1 MLLVRVNA
9 EPLELQQGSPA
20 GPAELLAAYQH
31 HLAGSG
37 RGSASYTYWAKAFLR
52 RWPNPRGFEQ
62 APLRVQLQVSTTSAP
77 FITYLL
83 VTGIIH
89 PGWEYLVHRKFSSI
103 WRDAPGT
110 IIGQDL
116 EAFITA
122 ARGCGYSERVASG
135 MASQVIARVL
145 FATGKRLT
153 DLTHDDFDDLAAAGA
168 ARQAATG
175 RSWRHYRATATGAK
189 TVLFHLGVLP
199 ALPEP
204 FEQRWPFARRLAHV
218 PEPMHAILVRY
229 LQHKSVTCRPS
240 TVSSLATRLAAFG
253 AYLADTD
260 PDTTPATLDRCR
272 HIEPWMASLTTAAN
286 TKSGGILSVPEQA
299 RRILAV
305 ANFLTEITEWG
316 WPEAPTRR
324 LMFPSDNP
332 RLPQPLPRFLPPD
345 ADRRLTDALE
355 ASPHRLAADALLLQR
370 ACGLRIGELLDLEL
384 DAVIDLPG
392 SGSWLKVPLGKLD
405 TERMV
410 PIDPQV
416 LTLIDRITAHRSP
429 GRPIPHPRT
438 RRPADF
444 LFTAHGHRISQSRLR
459 KELDRAAK
467 TAGLGHVTPHQLR
480 HTYATALVNAGVSLQ
495 ALMAIL
501 GHVSAE
507 MSLRYGHLFD
517 TTVRAEYERALD
529 LATTHRGPPQPEQ
542 EDHPRR
548 ARPLAHH
555 RDRQD
560 GPGRRL
566 LPSCPGPGPMQLREH
581 LRALPQ
587 LPHHDELP
595 AGAERTTRRRGRP
608 RPGRHRPRLGRRNRT
623 TPAPDQPAHR
633 PHRRSRDTPDR
644 YARQTT
650 KEPEPERYPRRLAG

>member
-1 MLLVRVNA
+1 MPRAAVNA
-9 EPLELQQGSPA
+9 KTVEPQHEP
-20 GPAELLAAYQH
+20 PAEVLAAYHAHQ
-31 HLAGSG
+31 ARTG
-37 RGSASYTYWAKAFLR
+37 RGNTAFTYWAKTFLR
-52 RWPNPRGFEQ
+52 RWPVVRAWEHE
-62 APLRVQLQVSTTSAP
+62 PLAVQLTANSGTRP
-77 FITYLL
+77 FITFLL
-83 VTGIIH
+83 VTGRLH
-89 PGWEYLVHRKFSSI
+89 PSWEYLVHRKFSSI
-103 WRDAPGT
+103 WRDVPGT
-110 IIGQDL
+110 VIGEDL
-116 EAFITA
+116 AAFITA
-122 ARGCGYSERVASG
+122 ARGCGYSQRVASA

-153 DLTHDDFDDLAAAGA
+153 DLVHDDFDALAVAGL

-175 RSWRHYRATATGAK
+175 RTWKHYRATATGAK
-189 TVLFHLGVLP
+189 TVLYHHGVLP

-229 LQHKSVTCRPS
+229 LQHKSVTCRPA

-253 AYLADTD
+253 AYLAGTD
-260 PDTTPATLDRCR
+260 PDATPATLDRCQ
-272 HIEPWMASLTTAAN
+272 HIEPWLASLTTAAN
-286 TKSGGILSVPEQA
+286 TKSGGTLSVPEQA

-345 ADRRLTDALE
+345 ADRRLTEALE

-410 PIDPQV
+410 PIDAQI
-416 LTLIDRITAHRSP
+416 LALIDRITAARSP

-438 RRPADF
+438 GRPADF
-444 LFTAHGHRISQSRLR
+444 LFTAHGHRIGANRLR

-467 TAGLGHVTPHQLR
+467 SAGIGHVTPHQLR

-517 TTVRAEYERALD
+517 TTVRAEYERALALAKQTIGALPNPSEPTSSAGD
-529 LATTHRGPPQPEQ
+529 DWRTTATVKTALAGGYCLRAPAQGPCGYANICEHCPTFHTTTSYLPVLTAQRDDAAALAADATTRGWDAET
-542 EDHPRR
+542 ER
-548 ARPLAHH
+548 
-555 RDRQD
+555 
-560 GPGRRL
+560 
-566 LPSCPGPGPMQLREH
+566 H
-581 LRALPQ
+581 LRLINR
-587 LPHHDELP
+587 LTTLIDE
-595 AGAERTTRRRGRP
+595 AATRP
-608 RPGRHRPRLGRRNRT
+608 T
-623 TPAPDQPAHR
+623 AM
-633 PHRRSRDTPDR
+633 
-644 YARQTT
+644 
-650 KEPEPERYPRRLAG
+650 

>member
-1 MLLVRVNA
+1 MPRAAVNA
-9 EPLELQQGSPA
+9 KTVEPQPESPA
-20 GPAELLAAYQH
+20 EVLAAYHAHQ
-31 HLAGSG
+31 ARTG
-37 RGSASYTYWAKAFLR
+37 RGNTAFTYWAKAFLR
-52 RWPNPRGFEQ
+52 AWPHLRDWEDE
-62 APLRVQLQVSTTSAP
+62 PLAVQLSANSSTRP
-77 FITYLL
+77 FITFLL
-83 VTGIIH
+83 VTGRLH

-103 WRDAPGT
+103 WRDVPGT
-110 IIGQDL
+110 VIGQDL
-116 EAFITA
+116 AAFITA
-122 ARGCGYSERVASG
+122 ARGCGYSQRVASA

-153 DLTHDDFDDLAAAGA
+153 DLVHDDFNDLAVAGL

-175 RSWRHYRATATGAK
+175 RTWKHYRATATGAK
-189 TVLFHLGVLP
+189 TVLYHHGVLP

-229 LQHKSVTCRPS
+229 LQHKSVTCRPA

-253 AYLADTD
+253 AYLAGTD
-260 PDTTPATLDRCR
+260 PDATPATLDRCQ
-272 HIEPWMASLTTAAN
+272 HIEPWLASLTTAAN
-286 TKSGGILSVPEQA
+286 TKSGGTLSVPEQA

-345 ADRRLTDALE
+345 ADRRLTEALE

-410 PIDPQV
+410 PIDAQI
-416 LTLIDRITAHRSP
+416 LALIDRITAARSP

-438 RRPADF
+438 GRPADF
-444 LFTAHGHRISQSRLR
+444 LFTAHGHRIGANRLR

-467 TAGLGHVTPHQLR
+467 SAGIGHVTPHQLR

-517 TTVRAEYERALD
+517 TTVRAEYERALE
-529 LATTHRGPPQPEQ
+529 LAKQTIGALPTPSEPTSSAGDDWRTT
-542 EDHPRR
+542 
-548 ARPLAHH
+548 ATVKTPLAGGYCLRAPAQGPCSYANICEHCPSFH
-555 RDRQD
+555 TTTSYLPVLTAQRDDAAALAADASTRGWD
-560 GPGRRL
+560 AETER
-566 LPSCPGPGPMQLREH
+566 H
-581 LRALPQ
+581 LRLIHRLTALIDDAAT
-587 LPHHDELP
+587 HP
-595 AGAERTTRRRGRP
+595 AAM
-608 RPGRHRPRLGRRNRT
+608 
-623 TPAPDQPAHR
+623 
-633 PHRRSRDTPDR
+633 
-644 YARQTT
+644 
-650 KEPEPERYPRRLAG
+650 

>member
-1 MLLVRVNA
+1 MPRAAVNA
-9 EPLELQQGSPA
+9 KTVEPQHEP
-20 GPAELLAAYQH
+20 PAEVLAAYHAHQ
-31 HLAGSG
+31 ARTG
-37 RGSASYTYWAKAFLR
+37 RGNTAFTYWAKTFLR
-52 RWPNPRGFEQ
+52 RWPVVRAWEHE
-62 APLRVQLQVSTTSAP
+62 PLAVQLTANSGTRP
-77 FITYLL
+77 FITFLL
-83 VTGIIH
+83 VTGRLH
-89 PGWEYLVHRKFSSI
+89 PSWEYLVHRKFSSI
-103 WRDAPGT
+103 WRDVPGT
-110 IIGQDL
+110 VIGQDL
-116 EAFITA
+116 AAFITA
-122 ARGCGYSERVASG
+122 ARGCGYSQRVASA

-153 DLTHDDFDDLAAAGA
+153 DLVHDDFDALAVAGL

-175 RSWRHYRATATGAK
+175 RTWKHYRATATGAK
-189 TVLFHLGVLP
+189 TVLYHHGVLP

-229 LQHKSVTCRPS
+229 LQHKSVTCRPA

-253 AYLADTD
+253 AYLAGTD
-260 PDTTPATLDRCR
+260 PDATPATLDRCQ
-272 HIEPWMASLTTAAN
+272 HIEPWLASLTTAAN
-286 TKSGGILSVPEQA
+286 TKAGGTLSVPEQA

-345 ADRRLTDALE
+345 ADRRLTEALE

-410 PIDPQV
+410 PIDAQI
-416 LTLIDRITAHRSP
+416 LALIDRITAARSP

-438 RRPADF
+438 GRPADF
-444 LFTAHGHRISQSRLR
+444 LFTAHGHRIGQNRLR

-467 TAGLGHVTPHQLR
+467 SAGIGHVTPHQLR

-517 TTVRAEYERALD
+517 TTVRAEYERALELAKQTIGALPTPSEPTSSAGD
-529 LATTHRGPPQPEQ
+529 DWRTTATVKTALAGGYCLRAPAQGPCSYANICEHCPSFHTTTSYLPVLTAQRDDAAALAADATTRGWDAET
-542 EDHPRR
+542 ER
-548 ARPLAHH
+548 
-555 RDRQD
+555 
-560 GPGRRL
+560 
-566 LPSCPGPGPMQLREH
+566 H
-581 LRALPQ
+581 LRLIHRLTALIDDTAT
-587 LPHHDELP
+587 HP
-595 AGAERTTRRRGRP
+595 AAM
-608 RPGRHRPRLGRRNRT
+608 
-623 TPAPDQPAHR
+623 
-633 PHRRSRDTPDR
+633 
-644 YARQTT
+644 
-650 KEPEPERYPRRLAG
+650 

>member
-1 MLLVRVNA
+1 MPRAAVNA
-9 EPLELQQGSPA
+9 KTVEPRHEP
-20 GPAELLAAYQH
+20 PAEVLAAYHAHQ
-31 HLAGSG
+31 ARTG
-37 RGSASYTYWAKAFLR
+37 RGNTAFTYWAKTFLR
-52 RWPNPRGFEQ
+52 RWPVVRAWEHE
-62 APLRVQLQVSTTSAP
+62 PLAVQLTANSGTRP
-77 FITYLL
+77 FITFLL
-83 VTGIIH
+83 VTGRLH
-89 PGWEYLVHRKFSSI
+89 PSWEYLVHRKFSSI
-103 WRDAPGT
+103 WRDVPGT
-110 IIGQDL
+110 VIGQDL
-116 EAFITA
+116 AAFITA
-122 ARGCGYSERVASG
+122 ARGCGYSQRVASA

-153 DLTHDDFDDLAAAGA
+153 DLVHDDFDALAVAGL

-175 RSWRHYRATATGAK
+175 RTWKHYRATATGAK
-189 TVLFHLGVLP
+189 TVLYHHGVLP

-229 LQHKSVTCRPS
+229 LQHKSVTCRPA

-253 AYLADTD
+253 AYLAGTD
-260 PDTTPATLDRCR
+260 PDATPATLDRCQ
-272 HIEPWMASLTTAAN
+272 HIEPWLASLTTAAN
-286 TKSGGILSVPEQA
+286 TKAGGTLSVPEQA

-345 ADRRLTDALE
+345 ADRRLTEALE

-410 PIDPQV
+410 PIDAQI
-416 LTLIDRITAHRSP
+416 LALIDRITAARSP

-438 RRPADF
+438 GRPADF
-444 LFTAHGHRISQSRLR
+444 LFTAHGHRIGQNRLR

-467 TAGLGHVTPHQLR
+467 SAGIGHVTPHQLR

-517 TTVRAEYERALD
+517 TTVRAEYERALELAKQTIGALPTPSEPTSSAGD
-529 LATTHRGPPQPEQ
+529 DWRTTATVKTALAGGYCLRAPAQGPCSYANICEHCPSFHTTTTYLPVLTAQRDDAAALAADATTRGWDAET
-542 EDHPRR
+542 ER
-548 ARPLAHH
+548 
-555 RDRQD
+555 
-560 GPGRRL
+560 
-566 LPSCPGPGPMQLREH
+566 H
-581 LRALPQ
+581 LRLIHRLTALI
-587 LPHHDELP
+587 D
-595 AGAERTTRRRGRP
+595 
-608 RPGRHRPRLGRRNRT
+608 
-623 TPAPDQPAHR
+623 
-633 PHRRSRDTPDR
+633 DTATHPT
-644 YARQTT
+644 AM
-650 KEPEPERYPRRLAG
+650 

>member
-1 MLLVRVNA
+1 MPRAAVNA
-9 EPLELQQGSPA
+9 KTVEPQPESPA
-20 GPAELLAAYQH
+20 EVLAAYHAHQ
-31 HLAGSG
+31 ARTG
-37 RGSASYTYWAKAFLR
+37 RGNTAFTYWAKAFLR
-52 RWPNPRGFEQ
+52 AWPHLRDWEDE
-62 APLRVQLQVSTTSAP
+62 PLAVQLSANSSTRP
-77 FITYLL
+77 FITFLL
-83 VTGIIH
+83 VTGRLH

-103 WRDAPGT
+103 WRDVPGT
-110 IIGQDL
+110 VIGEDL
-116 EAFITA
+116 AAFITA
-122 ARGCGYSERVASG
+122 ARGCGYSQRVASA

-153 DLTHDDFDDLAAAGA
+153 EVVHDDFNDLAVAGL

-175 RSWRHYRATATGAK
+175 RTWKHYRATATGAK
-189 TVLFHLGVLP
+189 TVLYHHGVLP

-229 LQHKSVTCRPS
+229 LQHKSVTCRPA

-253 AYLADTD
+253 AYLAGTD
-260 PDTTPATLDRCR
+260 PDATPATLDRCQ
-272 HIEPWMASLTTAAN
+272 HIEPWLASLTTAAN
-286 TKSGGILSVPEQA
+286 TKSGGTLSVPEQA

-345 ADRRLTDALE
+345 ADRRLTEALE

-410 PIDPQV
+410 PIDAQI
-416 LTLIDRITAHRSP
+416 LALIDRITAARSP

-438 RRPADF
+438 GRPADF
-444 LFTAHGHRISQSRLR
+444 LFTAHGHRIGANRLR

-467 TAGLGHVTPHQLR
+467 SAGIGHVTPHQLR

-517 TTVRAEYERALD
+517 TTVRAEYERALELAKQTIGALPTPSEPTSSAGD
-529 LATTHRGPPQPEQ
+529 DWRTTATVKTPLAGGYCLRAPAQGPCSYANICEHCPSFHTTTSYLPVLTAQRDDAAALAADATTRGWDAET
-542 EDHPRR
+542 ER
-548 ARPLAHH
+548 
-555 RDRQD
+555 
-560 GPGRRL
+560 
-566 LPSCPGPGPMQLREH
+566 H
-581 LRALPQ
+581 LRLINR
-587 LPHHDELP
+587 LTILIDEAATRP
-595 AGAERTTRRRGRP
+595 TTM
-608 RPGRHRPRLGRRNRT
+608 
-623 TPAPDQPAHR
+623 
-633 PHRRSRDTPDR
+633 
-644 YARQTT
+644 
-650 KEPEPERYPRRLAG
+650 

>member
-1 MLLVRVNA
+1 M
-9 EPLELQQGSPA
+9 
-20 GPAELLAAYQH
+20 LAAYHAHQ
-31 HLAGSG
+31 ARTG
-37 RGSASYTYWAKAFLR
+37 RGNTAFTYWAKTFLR
-52 RWPNPRGFEQ
+52 RWPVVRAWEHE
-62 APLRVQLQVSTTSAP
+62 PLAVQLTANSGTRP
-77 FITYLL
+77 FITFLL
-83 VTGIIH
+83 VTGRLH

-103 WRDAPGT
+103 WRDVPGT
-110 IIGQDL
+110 LIGEDL
-116 EAFITA
+116 AAFITA
-122 ARGCGYSERVASG
+122 ARGCGYSQRVASA

-153 DLTHDDFDDLAAAGA
+153 DLVHDDFDALAVAGL

-175 RSWRHYRATATGAK
+175 RTWKHYRATATGAK
-189 TVLFHLGVLP
+189 TVLYHHGVLP

-229 LQHKSVTCRPS
+229 LQHKSVTCRPA

-253 AYLADTD
+253 AYLAGTD
-260 PDTTPATLDRCR
+260 PDAIPATVDRCA
-272 HIEPWMASLTTAAN
+272 HIEPWLASLTTAAN

-345 ADRRLTDALE
+345 ADRRLTEALE

-410 PIDPQV
+410 PIDAQI
-416 LTLIDRITAHRSP
+416 LALIDRITAARSP

-438 RRPADF
+438 GRPADF
-444 LFTAHGHRISQSRLR
+444 LFTAHGHRIGANRLR

-467 TAGLGHVTPHQLR
+467 SAGIGHVTPHQLR

-517 TTVRAEYERALD
+517 TTVRAEYERALELAKQTIGALPTPSEPTSSAGD
-529 LATTHRGPPQPEQ
+529 DWRTTATIKTALAGGYCLRAPAQGPCSYANICEHCPSFHTTTTSYLPVLTAQRDDAAALAADATTRGWDAET
-542 EDHPRR
+542 ER
-548 ARPLAHH
+548 
-555 RDRQD
+555 
-560 GPGRRL
+560 
-566 LPSCPGPGPMQLREH
+566 H
-581 LRALPQ
+581 LRLINR
-587 LPHHDELP
+587 LTILIDE
-595 AGAERTTRRRGRP
+595 AATRP
-608 RPGRHRPRLGRRNRT
+608 T
-623 TPAPDQPAHR
+623 AM
-633 PHRRSRDTPDR
+633 
-644 YARQTT
+644 
-650 KEPEPERYPRRLAG
+650 

>member
-1 MLLVRVNA
+1 MPRAAVNA
-9 EPLELQQGSPA
+9 KPPEPQDGSPA
-20 GPAELLAAYQH
+20 GPAELIAAYH
-31 HLAGSG
+31 AHLASSG
-37 RGSASYTYWAKAFLR
+37 RGSPAYTYWARTFLR
-52 RWPNPRGFEQ
+52 RWPDPRDFERE
-62 APLRVQLQVSTTSAP
+62 PLAVQLDVSRTSAP
-77 FITYLL
+77 FITFLL
-83 VTGIIH
+83 VTGILH

-103 WRDAPGT
+103 WRDVPGT
-110 IIGQDL
+110 VIGEDL
-116 EAFITA
+116 DAFITA
-122 ARGCGYSERVASG
+122 ARGCGYSQRVASA

-153 DLTHDDFDDLAAAGA
+153 DLGHDDFDALAVAGL

-175 RSWRHYRATATGAK
+175 RTWKHYRATATGAK
-189 TVLFHLGVLP
+189 TVLYHLGVLP

-218 PEPMHAILVRY
+218 PEPMHTILVRY
-229 LQHKSVTCRPS
+229 LQHKTVTCRPA
-240 TVSSLATRLAAFG
+240 TVSSLATRLASFG
-253 AYLADTD
+253 AYLAGTD
-260 PDTTPATLDRCR
+260 PDATPATLDRCA

-286 TKSGGILSVPEQA
+286 TKSGGVLSVPEQA

-305 ANFLTEITEWG
+305 ANFLTEITEWD

-345 ADRRLTDALE
+345 ADRHLTEALE

-410 PIDPQV
+410 PIDAQI
-416 LTLIDRITAHRSP
+416 LALIDRITTHRSP
-429 GRPIPHPRT
+429 GRTIPHPRT
-438 RRPADF
+438 GRPADF
-444 LFTAHGHRISQSRLR
+444 LFTAHGHRIGQNRLR

-467 TAGLGHVTPHQLR
+467 SAGIGHVTPHQLR

-517 TTVRAEYERALD
+517 TTVRAEYERALELAKQTIGALPNPSEATSSAGD
-529 LATTHRGPPQPEQ
+529 DWRTTATVKTALAGGYCLRAPAQGPCSYANICEHCPSFHTTAAYIPVLTAQRDDAAALVQDATTRGWDAET
-542 EDHPRR
+542 ER
-548 ARPLAHH
+548 
-555 RDRQD
+555 
-560 GPGRRL
+560 
-566 LPSCPGPGPMQLREH
+566 H
-581 LRALPQ
+581 LRLINR
-587 LPHHDELP
+587 LTTLIDE
-595 AGAERTTRRRGRP
+595 AATRP
-608 RPGRHRPRLGRRNRT
+608 T
-623 TPAPDQPAHR
+623 AM
-633 PHRRSRDTPDR
+633 
-644 YARQTT
+644 
-650 KEPEPERYPRRLAG
+650 

>member
-1 MLLVRVNA
+1 MPRAAVNA
-9 EPLELQQGSPA
+9 KTVEPQHEP
-20 GPAELLAAYQH
+20 PAEVLAAYHAHQ
-31 HLAGSG
+31 ARTG
-37 RGSASYTYWAKAFLR
+37 RGNTAFTYWAKTFLR
-52 RWPNPRGFEQ
+52 RWPVVRAWEHE
-62 APLRVQLQVSTTSAP
+62 PLAVQLTANSGTRP
-77 FITYLL
+77 FITFLL
-83 VTGIIH
+83 VTGRLH
-89 PGWEYLVHRKFSSI
+89 PSWEYLVHRKFSSI
-103 WRDAPGT
+103 WRDVPGT
-110 IIGQDL
+110 VIGQDL
-116 EAFITA
+116 AAFITA
-122 ARGCGYSERVASG
+122 ARGCGYSQRVASA

-153 DLTHDDFDDLAAAGA
+153 DLVHDHFDALAVAGL

-175 RSWRHYRATATGAK
+175 RTWKHYRATATGAK
-189 TVLFHLGVLP
+189 TVLYHHGVLP

-229 LQHKSVTCRPS
+229 LQHKSVTCRPA

-253 AYLADTD
+253 AYLAGTD
-260 PDTTPATLDRCR
+260 PDATPATLDRCQ
-272 HIEPWMASLTTAAN
+272 HIEPWLASLTTAAN
-286 TKSGGILSVPEQA
+286 TKAGGTLSVPEQA

-345 ADRRLTDALE
+345 ADRRLTEALE

-410 PIDPQV
+410 PIDAQI
-416 LTLIDRITAHRSP
+416 LALIDRITAARSP

-438 RRPADF
+438 GRPADF
-444 LFTAHGHRISQSRLR
+444 LFTAHGHRIGQNRLR

-467 TAGLGHVTPHQLR
+467 SAGIGHVTPHQLR

-517 TTVRAEYERALD
+517 TTVRAEYERALELAKQTIGALPTPSEPTSSAGD
-529 LATTHRGPPQPEQ
+529 DWRTTATVKTALAGGYCLRAPAQGPCSYANICEHCPSFHTTTTYLPVLTAQRDDAAALAADATTRGWDAET
-542 EDHPRR
+542 ER
-548 ARPLAHH
+548 
-555 RDRQD
+555 
-560 GPGRRL
+560 
-566 LPSCPGPGPMQLREH
+566 H
-581 LRALPQ
+581 LRLIHRLTALI
-587 LPHHDELP
+587 D
-595 AGAERTTRRRGRP
+595 
-608 RPGRHRPRLGRRNRT
+608 
-623 TPAPDQPAHR
+623 
-633 PHRRSRDTPDR
+633 DTATHPT
-644 YARQTT
+644 AM
-650 KEPEPERYPRRLAG
+650 

>member
-1 MLLVRVNA
+1 M
-9 EPLELQQGSPA
+9 
-20 GPAELLAAYQH
+20 LAAYHAHQ
-31 HLAGSG
+31 ARTG
-37 RGSASYTYWAKAFLR
+37 RGNTAFTYWATTFLR
-52 RWPNPRGFEQ
+52 RWPVVRAWEHE
-62 APLRVQLQVSTTSAP
+62 PLAVQLTANSGTRP
-77 FITYLL
+77 FITFLL
-83 VTGIIH
+83 VTGRLH
-89 PGWEYLVHRKFSSI
+89 PSWEYLVHRKFSSI
-103 WRDAPGT
+103 WRDVPGT
-110 IIGQDL
+110 VIGEDL
-116 EAFITA
+116 AAFITA
-122 ARGCGYSERVASG
+122 ARGCGYSQRVASA

-153 DLTHDDFDDLAAAGA
+153 DLVHDDFAALAVAGL

-175 RSWRHYRATATGAK
+175 RTWKHYRATATGAK
-189 TVLFHLGVLP
+189 TVLYHHGVLP

-218 PEPMHAILVRY
+218 PEPMHTILVRY
-229 LQHKSVTCRPS
+229 LQHKSVTCRPA

-253 AYLADTD
+253 TYLAGTD
-260 PDTTPATLDRCR
+260 PDATPATLDRCQ
-272 HIEPWMASLTTAAN
+272 HIEPWLASLTAAVN
-286 TKSGGILSVPEQA
+286 TKSGGTLSVPEQA

-410 PIDPQV
+410 PIDAQI
-416 LTLIDRITAHRSP
+416 LALIDRITAARSP

-438 RRPADF
+438 GRPADF
-444 LFTAHGHRISQSRLR
+444 LFTAHGHRIGANRLR

-467 TAGLGHVTPHQLR
+467 SAGIGHVTPHQLR

-517 TTVRAEYERALD
+517 TTVRAEYERALELAKQTIGALPTPSEPTSSAGD
-529 LATTHRGPPQPEQ
+529 DWRTTATVKTALAGGYCLRAPAQGPCSYANICEHCPSFHTTTSYLPVLTAQRDDAAALAADATTRGWDAET
-542 EDHPRR
+542 ER
-548 ARPLAHH
+548 
-555 RDRQD
+555 
-560 GPGRRL
+560 
-566 LPSCPGPGPMQLREH
+566 H
-581 LRALPQ
+581 LRLINRLTILIDQA
-587 LPHHDELP
+587 
-595 AGAERTTRRRGRP
+595 ATRP
-608 RPGRHRPRLGRRNRT
+608 T
-623 TPAPDQPAHR
+623 AM
-633 PHRRSRDTPDR
+633 
-644 YARQTT
+644 
-650 KEPEPERYPRRLAG
+650 

>member
-1 MLLVRVNA
+1 MPRAAVNA
-9 EPLELQQGSPA
+9 KTAEPQPESPA
-20 GPAELLAAYQH
+20 EVLAAYHAHQ
-31 HLAGSG
+31 ARTG
-37 RGSASYTYWAKAFLR
+37 RGNTAFTYWAKAFLR
-52 RWPNPRGFEQ
+52 SWPHLRDWEHE
-62 APLRVQLQVSTTSAP
+62 PLAVQLSANSSTRP
-77 FITYLL
+77 FITFLL
-83 VTGIIH
+83 VTGRLH

-103 WRDAPGT
+103 WRDVPGT
-110 IIGQDL
+110 VIGEDL
-116 EAFITA
+116 AAFITA
-122 ARGCGYSERVASG
+122 ARGCGYSQRVASA

-153 DLTHDDFDDLAAAGA
+153 DLTHDDFNDLAVAGL

-175 RSWRHYRATATGAK
+175 RTWKHYRATATGAK
-189 TVLFHLGVLP
+189 TVLYHHGVLP

-218 PEPMHAILVRY
+218 PEPMHTILVRY
-229 LQHKSVTCRPS
+229 LQHKTVTCRPA

-253 AYLADTD
+253 AYLAGTD
-260 PDTTPATLDRCR
+260 PDATPATLDRCQ
-272 HIEPWMASLTTAAN
+272 HIEPWLASLTTAAN
-286 TKSGGILSVPEQA
+286 TKSGGTLSVPEQA

-345 ADRRLTDALE
+345 ADRRLTEALE

-410 PIDPQV
+410 PIDAQT
-416 LTLIDRITAHRSP
+416 LALIDRITAARSP

-438 RRPADF
+438 GRPADF
-444 LFTAHGHRISQSRLR
+444 LFTAHGHRIGANRLR

-467 TAGLGHVTPHQLR
+467 SAGIGHVTPHQLR

-517 TTVRAEYERALD
+517 TTVRAEYERALELAKQTIGALPTPSEPTSSAGD
-529 LATTHRGPPQPEQ
+529 DWRTTATVKTALAGGYCLRAPAQGPCSYANICEHCPSFHTTTSYLPVLTAQRDDAAALAADATTRGWDAET
-542 EDHPRR
+542 ER
-548 ARPLAHH
+548 
-555 RDRQD
+555 
-560 GPGRRL
+560 
-566 LPSCPGPGPMQLREH
+566 H
-581 LRALPQ
+581 LRLIHRLTALIDDAAT
-587 LPHHDELP
+587 HP
-595 AGAERTTRRRGRP
+595 AAM
-608 RPGRHRPRLGRRNRT
+608 
-623 TPAPDQPAHR
+623 
-633 PHRRSRDTPDR
+633 
-644 YARQTT
+644 
-650 KEPEPERYPRRLAG
+650 

>member
-1 MLLVRVNA
+1 MPRAAVNTKLVDPRD
-9 EPLELQQGSPA
+9 ESPA
-20 GPAELLAAYQH
+20 EVLAAYHDHQ
-31 HLAGSG
+31 ARTG
-37 RGSASYTYWAKAFLR
+37 RGNTAFTYWAKTFLR
-52 RWPNPRGFEQ
+52 CWPAVRGWEQ
-62 APLRVQLQVSTTSAP
+62 EPLTVQLSANSGTRP
-77 FITYLL
+77 FITFLL
-83 VTGIIH
+83 VTGRLH
-89 PGWEYLVHRKFSSI
+89 PSWDYLVHRKFSSL
-103 WRDAPGT
+103 WRDVPGT
-110 IIGQDL
+110 VIGQDL
-116 EAFITA
+116 DNFITA
-122 ARGCGYSERVASG
+122 ARGCGYSQRVASA

-153 DLTHDDFDDLAAAGA
+153 DLTHDDFEALAAAGT

-175 RSWRHYRATATGAK
+175 RTWKHYRATATGAK
-189 TVLFHLGVLP
+189 TVLYHLAVLP

-229 LQHKSVTCRPS
+229 LQHKSVTCRPA

-260 PDTTPATLDRCR
+260 PDAIPATLDRCR
-272 HIEPWMASLTTAAN
+272 HIEPWMASLSTTAN

-345 ADRRLTDALE
+345 ADRRLTEALE

-410 PIDPQV
+410 PIDAQI

-444 LFTAHGHRISQSRLR
+444 LFTAHGHRIGQARLR

-467 TAGLGHVTPHQLR
+467 SAGIGHVTPHQLR

-529 LATTHRGPPQPEQ
+529 LAKQSIGALPNPDQ
-542 EDHPRR
+542 ETSSLSEDWR
-548 ARPLAHH
+548 ATPTVKTALA
-555 RDRQD
+555 
-560 GPGRRL
+560 GGY
-566 LPSCPGPGPMQLREH
+566 C
-581 LRALPQ
+581 LRA
-587 LPHHDELP
+587 P
-595 AGAERTTRRRGRP
+595 AQGP
-608 RPGRHRPRLGRRNRT
+608 C
-623 TPAPDQPAHR
+623 
-633 PHRRSRDTPDR
+633 S
-644 YARQTT
+644 YANICEHCPSFHT
-650 KEPEPERYPRRLAG
+650 

>member
-1 MLLVRVNA
+1 MPRAAANA
-9 EPLELQQGSPA
+9 KPVEPQHEP
-20 GPAELLAAYQH
+20 PAEVLAAYHAHQ
-31 HLAGSG
+31 ARTG
-37 RGSASYTYWAKAFLR
+37 RGNTAFTYWAKTFLR
-52 RWPNPRGFEQ
+52 RWPVVRAWEHE
-62 APLRVQLQVSTTSAP
+62 PLAVQLTANSGTRP
-77 FITYLL
+77 FITFLL
-83 VTGIIH
+83 VTGRLH
-89 PGWEYLVHRKFSSI
+89 PSWEYLVHRKFSSI
-103 WRDAPGT
+103 WRDVPGT
-110 IIGQDL
+110 VIGEDL
-116 EAFITA
+116 AAFITA
-122 ARGCGYSERVASG
+122 ARGCGYSQRVASA

-153 DLTHDDFDDLAAAGA
+153 DLVHDDFDALAVAGL

-175 RSWRHYRATATGAK
+175 RTWKHYRATATGAK
-189 TVLFHLGVLP
+189 TVLYHHGVLP

-229 LQHKSVTCRPS
+229 LQHKSVTCRPA

-253 AYLADTD
+253 AYLAGTD
-260 PDTTPATLDRCR
+260 PDATPATLDRCA
-272 HIEPWMASLTTAAN
+272 HIEPWLASLTTAAN
-286 TKSGGILSVPEQA
+286 TKSGGTLSVPEQA

-345 ADRRLTDALE
+345 ADRRLTEALE

-410 PIDPQV
+410 PIDAQI
-416 LTLIDRITAHRSP
+416 LALIDRITAARSP

-438 RRPADF
+438 GRPADF
-444 LFTAHGHRISQSRLR
+444 LFTAHGHRIGANRLR

-467 TAGLGHVTPHQLR
+467 SAGIGHVTPHQLR

-529 LATTHRGPPQPEQ
+529 LAKQTIGALPTPSEPTSSAGDDWRTTATVKTALAGGYCLRAPAQGPCSYANICEHCPSFHTTTSYLPVLTAQRDDAAALAADATTRGWDAET
-542 EDHPRR
+542 ER
-548 ARPLAHH
+548 
-555 RDRQD
+555 
-560 GPGRRL
+560 
-566 LPSCPGPGPMQLREH
+566 H
-581 LRALPQ
+581 LRLINR
-587 LPHHDELP
+587 LTILIDEAATRP
-595 AGAERTTRRRGRP
+595 TTM
-608 RPGRHRPRLGRRNRT
+608 
-623 TPAPDQPAHR
+623 
-633 PHRRSRDTPDR
+633 
-644 YARQTT
+644 
-650 KEPEPERYPRRLAG
+650 

>member
-1 MLLVRVNA
+1 MPRAAVNA
-9 EPLELQQGSPA
+9 KTAEPQPESPA
-20 GPAELLAAYQH
+20 EVLAAYHAHQ
-31 HLAGSG
+31 ARTG
-37 RGSASYTYWAKAFLR
+37 RGNTAFTYWAKTFLR
-52 RWPNPRGFEQ
+52 RWPVVRAWEHE
-62 APLRVQLQVSTTSAP
+62 PLAVQLTANSGTRP
-77 FITYLL
+77 FITFLL
-83 VTGIIH
+83 VTGRLH
-89 PGWEYLVHRKFSSI
+89 PSWEYLVHRKFSSI
-103 WRDAPGT
+103 WRDVPGT
-110 IIGQDL
+110 VIGQDL
-116 EAFITA
+116 AAFITA
-122 ARGCGYSERVASG
+122 ARGCGYSQRVASA

-153 DLTHDDFDDLAAAGA
+153 DLVHDDFDALAVAGL

-175 RSWRHYRATATGAK
+175 RTWKHYRATATGAK
-189 TVLFHLGVLP
+189 TVLYHHGVLP

-218 PEPMHAILVRY
+218 PEPMHTILVRHR
-229 LQHKSVTCRPS
+229 QRKTVTCRPA

-253 AYLADTD
+253 AYLAGTD
-260 PDTTPATLDRCR
+260 PDATPATLDRCQ
-272 HIEPWMASLTTAAN
+272 HIEPWLASLTTAAN
-286 TKSGGILSVPEQA
+286 TKAGGTLSVPEQA

-345 ADRRLTDALE
+345 ADRRLTEALE

-410 PIDPQV
+410 PIDAQI
-416 LTLIDRITAHRSP
+416 LALIDRITAARSP

-438 RRPADF
+438 GRPADF
-444 LFTAHGHRISQSRLR
+444 LFTAHGHRIGANRLR

-467 TAGLGHVTPHQLR
+467 SAGIGHVTPHQLR

-517 TTVRAEYERALD
+517 TTVRAEYERALELAKQTIGALPTPSEPTSSAGD
-529 LATTHRGPPQPEQ
+529 DWRTTAPVKTALAGGYCLRAPAQGPCGYANICEHCPSFHTTTSYLPVLTAQRDDAAALAADATTRGWDAET
-542 EDHPRR
+542 ER
-548 ARPLAHH
+548 
-555 RDRQD
+555 
-560 GPGRRL
+560 
-566 LPSCPGPGPMQLREH
+566 H
-581 LRALPQ
+581 LRLIHRLTALI
-587 LPHHDELP
+587 D
-595 AGAERTTRRRGRP
+595 
-608 RPGRHRPRLGRRNRT
+608 
-623 TPAPDQPAHR
+623 
-633 PHRRSRDTPDR
+633 DTATHPT
-644 YARQTT
+644 AM
-650 KEPEPERYPRRLAG
+650 

>member
-1 MLLVRVNA
+1 MPRAAVNA
-9 EPLELQQGSPA
+9 KTVEPQPESPA
-20 GPAELLAAYQH
+20 EVLAAYHAHQ
-31 HLAGSG
+31 ARTG
-37 RGSASYTYWAKAFLR
+37 RGNTAFTYWAKAFLR
-52 RWPNPRGFEQ
+52 AWPHLRDWEDE
-62 APLRVQLQVSTTSAP
+62 PLAVQLSANSSTRP
-77 FITYLL
+77 FITFLL
-83 VTGIIH
+83 VTGRLH

-103 WRDAPGT
+103 WRDVPGT
-110 IIGQDL
+110 VIGEDL
-116 EAFITA
+116 AAFITA
-122 ARGCGYSERVASG
+122 ARGCGYSQRVASA

-153 DLTHDDFDDLAAAGA
+153 DLVHDDFNDLAVAGL

-175 RSWRHYRATATGAK
+175 RTWKHYRATATGAK
-189 TVLFHLGVLP
+189 TVLYHHGVLP

-218 PEPMHAILVRY
+218 PEPMHTILVRY
-229 LQHKSVTCRPS
+229 LQHKTVTCRPA

-253 AYLADTD
+253 AYLAGTD
-260 PDTTPATLDRCR
+260 PDATPATLDRCA
-272 HIEPWMASLTTAAN
+272 HIEPWLASLTTAAN
-286 TKSGGILSVPEQA
+286 TKSGGTLSVPEQA

-345 ADRRLTDALE
+345 ADRRLTEALE

-410 PIDPQV
+410 PIDAQI
-416 LTLIDRITAHRSP
+416 LALIDRITAARSP

-438 RRPADF
+438 GRPADF
-444 LFTAHGHRISQSRLR
+444 LFTAHGHRIGANRLR

-467 TAGLGHVTPHQLR
+467 SAGIGHVTPHQLR

-517 TTVRAEYERALD
+517 TTVRAEYERALELAKQTIGALPTPSEPTSSAGD
-529 LATTHRGPPQPEQ
+529 DWRTTATVKTALACGYCLRAPAQGPCSYANICEHCPSFHTTTSYLPVLTAQRDDAAALAADATTRGWDAET
-542 EDHPRR
+542 ER
-548 ARPLAHH
+548 
-555 RDRQD
+555 
-560 GPGRRL
+560 
-566 LPSCPGPGPMQLREH
+566 H
-581 LRALPQ
+581 LRLIHRLTALIDDAAT
-587 LPHHDELP
+587 HP
-595 AGAERTTRRRGRP
+595 AAM
-608 RPGRHRPRLGRRNRT
+608 
-623 TPAPDQPAHR
+623 
-633 PHRRSRDTPDR
+633 
-644 YARQTT
+644 
-650 KEPEPERYPRRLAG
+650 

>member
-1 MLLVRVNA
+1 MPRAAVNA
-9 EPLELQQGSPA
+9 KTVEPQHEP
-20 GPAELLAAYQH
+20 PAEVLAAYHAHQ
-31 HLAGSG
+31 ARTG
-37 RGSASYTYWAKAFLR
+37 RGNTAFTYWAKTFLR
-52 RWPNPRGFEQ
+52 RWPVVRAWEHE
-62 APLRVQLQVSTTSAP
+62 PLAVQLTANSGTRP
-77 FITYLL
+77 FITFLL
-83 VTGIIH
+83 VTGRLH
-89 PGWEYLVHRKFSSI
+89 PSWEYLVHRKFSSI
-103 WRDAPGT
+103 WRDVPGT
-110 IIGQDL
+110 VIGQDL
-116 EAFITA
+116 AAFITA
-122 ARGCGYSERVASG
+122 ARGCGYSQRVASA

-153 DLTHDDFDDLAAAGA
+153 DLVHDDFDALAVAGL

-175 RSWRHYRATATGAK
+175 RTWKHYRATATGAK
-189 TVLFHLGVLP
+189 TVLYHHGVLP

-229 LQHKSVTCRPS
+229 LQHKSVTCRPA

-253 AYLADTD
+253 AYLAGTD
-260 PDTTPATLDRCR
+260 PDATPATLDRCQ
-272 HIEPWMASLTTAAN
+272 HIEPWLASLTTAAN
-286 TKSGGILSVPEQA
+286 TKAGGTLSVPEQA

-345 ADRRLTDALE
+345 ADRRLTEALE

-410 PIDPQV
+410 PIDAQI
-416 LTLIDRITAHRSP
+416 LALIDRITAARSP

-438 RRPADF
+438 GRPADF
-444 LFTAHGHRISQSRLR
+444 LFTAHGHRIGQNRLR

-467 TAGLGHVTPHQLR
+467 SAGIGHVTPHQLR

-517 TTVRAEYERALD
+517 TTVRAEHERALELAKQTIGALPTPSEPTSSAGD
-529 LATTHRGPPQPEQ
+529 DWRTTATVKTALAGGYCLRAPAQGPCSYANICEHCPSFHTTTTYLPVLTAQRDDAAALAADATTRGWDAET
-542 EDHPRR
+542 ER
-548 ARPLAHH
+548 
-555 RDRQD
+555 
-560 GPGRRL
+560 
-566 LPSCPGPGPMQLREH
+566 H
-581 LRALPQ
+581 LRLIHRLTALI
-587 LPHHDELP
+587 D
-595 AGAERTTRRRGRP
+595 
-608 RPGRHRPRLGRRNRT
+608 
-623 TPAPDQPAHR
+623 
-633 PHRRSRDTPDR
+633 DTATHPT
-644 YARQTT
+644 AM
-650 KEPEPERYPRRLAG
+650 

>member
-1 MLLVRVNA
+1 MPRAAVNA
-9 EPLELQQGSPA
+9 KTVEPQPESPA
-20 GPAELLAAYQH
+20 EVLAAYHAHQ
-31 HLAGSG
+31 ARTG
-37 RGSASYTYWAKAFLR
+37 RGNTAFTYWAKAFLR
-52 RWPNPRGFEQ
+52 AWPHLRDWEDE
-62 APLRVQLQVSTTSAP
+62 PLAVQLSANSSTRP
-77 FITYLL
+77 FITFLL
-83 VTGIIH
+83 VTGRLH

-103 WRDAPGT
+103 WRDVPGT
-110 IIGQDL
+110 VIGQDL
-116 EAFITA
+116 AAFITA
-122 ARGCGYSERVASG
+122 ARGCGYSQRVASA

-153 DLTHDDFDDLAAAGA
+153 EVVHDDFNDLAVAGL

-175 RSWRHYRATATGAK
+175 RTWKHYRATATGAK
-189 TVLFHLGVLP
+189 TVLYHHGVLP

-218 PEPMHAILVRY
+218 PEPMHTILVRY
-229 LQHKSVTCRPS
+229 LQHKTVTCRPA

-253 AYLADTD
+253 AYLAGTD
-260 PDTTPATLDRCR
+260 PDATPATLDRCQ
-272 HIEPWMASLTTAAN
+272 HIEPWLASLTTAAN
-286 TKSGGILSVPEQA
+286 TKSGGTLSVPEQA

-345 ADRRLTDALE
+345 ADRRLTEALE

-410 PIDPQV
+410 PIDAQI
-416 LTLIDRITAHRSP
+416 LALIDRITAARSP

-438 RRPADF
+438 GRPADF
-444 LFTAHGHRISQSRLR
+444 LFTAHGHRIGANRLR

-467 TAGLGHVTPHQLR
+467 SAGIGHVTPHQLR

-517 TTVRAEYERALD
+517 TTVRAEYERALELAKQTIGALPTPSEPTSSAGD
-529 LATTHRGPPQPEQ
+529 DWRTTATVKTALAGGYCLRAPAQGPCSYANICEHCPSFHTTTSYLPVLTAQRDDAAALAADATTRGWDAET
-542 EDHPRR
+542 ER
-548 ARPLAHH
+548 
-555 RDRQD
+555 
-560 GPGRRL
+560 
-566 LPSCPGPGPMQLREH
+566 H
-581 LRALPQ
+581 LRLIHRLTALIDDAAT
-587 LPHHDELP
+587 HP
-595 AGAERTTRRRGRP
+595 AAM
-608 RPGRHRPRLGRRNRT
+608 
-623 TPAPDQPAHR
+623 
-633 PHRRSRDTPDR
+633 
-644 YARQTT
+644 
-650 KEPEPERYPRRLAG
+650 

>member
-1 MLLVRVNA
+1 MPRAAVNTKVV
-9 EPLELQQGSPA
+9 EPQVESPA
-20 GPAELLAAYQH
+20 EVLAAYHDHQ
-31 HLAGSG
+31 SRTG
-37 RGSASYTYWAKAFLR
+37 RGNTAFTYWAKTFLR
-52 RWPNPRGFEQ
+52 CWPAVRGWEQ
-62 APLRVQLQVSTTSAP
+62 EPLAVQLSANSGTRP
-77 FITYLL
+77 FITFLL
-83 VTGIIH
+83 VTGRLH
-89 PGWEYLVHRKFSSI
+89 PSWDYLVHRKFSSL
-103 WRDAPGT
+103 WRDVPGT
-110 IIGQDL
+110 VIGQDL
-116 EAFITA
+116 DNFITA
-122 ARGCGYSERVASG
+122 ARGCGYSQRVASA

-153 DLTHDDFDDLAAAGA
+153 DLTHDDFEALAAAGT

-175 RSWRHYRATATGAK
+175 RTWKHYRATATGAQ
-189 TVLFHLGVLP
+189 TVLYHLAVLP

-229 LQHKSVTCRPS
+229 LQHKSVTCRPA

-260 PDTTPATLDRCR
+260 PDAIPATLDRCR
-272 HIEPWMASLTTAAN
+272 HIEPWMASLSTTAN

-345 ADRRLTDALE
+345 ADRRLTEALE

-410 PIDPQV
+410 PIDAQI

-444 LFTAHGHRISQSRLR
+444 LFTP
-459 KELDRAAK
+459 
-467 TAGLGHVTPHQLR
+467 T
-480 HTYATALVNAGVSLQ
+480 ATASVKPGCARSSTAPPKAPASGTSPPTSC
-495 ALMAIL
+495 ATPTPPRW
-501 GHVSAE
+501 S
-507 MSLRYGHLFD
+507 
-517 TTVRAEYERALD
+517 TRAS
-529 LATTHRGPPQPEQ
+529 PC
-542 EDHPRR
+542 
-548 ARPLAHH
+548 RP
-555 RDRQD
+555 
-560 GPGRRL
+560 
-566 LPSCPGPGPMQLREH
+566 
-581 LRALPQ
+581 
-587 LPHHDELP
+587 
-595 AGAERTTRRRGRP
+595 
-608 RPGRHRPRLGRRNRT
+608 
-623 TPAPDQPAHR
+623 
-633 PHRRSRDTPDR
+633 
-644 YARQTT
+644 
-650 KEPEPERYPRRLAG
+650 

>member
-1 MLLVRVNA
+1 MPRAAVNA
-9 EPLELQQGSPA
+9 KTVEPQHEP
-20 GPAELLAAYQH
+20 PAEVLAAYHAHQ
-31 HLAGSG
+31 ARTG
-37 RGSASYTYWAKAFLR
+37 RGNTAFTYWAKTFLR
-52 RWPNPRGFEQ
+52 RWPVVRAWEHE
-62 APLRVQLQVSTTSAP
+62 PLAVQLTANSGTRP
-77 FITYLL
+77 FITFLL
-83 VTGIIH
+83 VTGRLH
-89 PGWEYLVHRKFSSI
+89 PSWEYLVHRKFSSI
-103 WRDAPGT
+103 WRDVPGT
-110 IIGQDL
+110 VIGQDL
-116 EAFITA
+116 AAFITA
-122 ARGCGYSERVASG
+122 ARGCGYSQRVASA

-153 DLTHDDFDDLAAAGA
+153 DLVHDDFDALAVAGL

-175 RSWRHYRATATGAK
+175 RTWKHYRATATGAK
-189 TVLFHLGVLP
+189 TVLYHHGVLP

-229 LQHKSVTCRPS
+229 LQHKSVTCRPA

-253 AYLADTD
+253 AYLAGTD
-260 PDTTPATLDRCR
+260 PDATPATLDRCQ
-272 HIEPWMASLTTAAN
+272 HIEPWLASLTTAAN
-286 TKSGGILSVPEQA
+286 TKTGGTLSVPEQA

-345 ADRRLTDALE
+345 ADRRLTEALE

-410 PIDPQV
+410 PIDAQI
-416 LTLIDRITAHRSP
+416 LALIDRITAARSP

-438 RRPADF
+438 GRPADF
-444 LFTAHGHRISQSRLR
+444 LFTAHGHRIGENRLR

-467 TAGLGHVTPHQLR
+467 SAGIGHVTPHQLR

-517 TTVRAEYERALD
+517 TTVRAEYERALELAKQTIGALPTPSEPTSSAGD
-529 LATTHRGPPQPEQ
+529 DWRTTATVKTALAGGYCLRAPAQGPCSYANICEHCPSFHTTTSYLPVLTAQRDDAAALAADATTRGWDAET
-542 EDHPRR
+542 ER
-548 ARPLAHH
+548 
-555 RDRQD
+555 
-560 GPGRRL
+560 
-566 LPSCPGPGPMQLREH
+566 H
-581 LRALPQ
+581 LRLIHRLTALI
-587 LPHHDELP
+587 D
-595 AGAERTTRRRGRP
+595 
-608 RPGRHRPRLGRRNRT
+608 
-623 TPAPDQPAHR
+623 
-633 PHRRSRDTPDR
+633 DTATHPT
-644 YARQTT
+644 AM
-650 KEPEPERYPRRLAG
+650 

>member
-1 MLLVRVNA
+1 MPRAAVNA
-9 EPLELQQGSPA
+9 KTAEPQPESPA
-20 GPAELLAAYQH
+20 EVLAAYHAHQ
-31 HLAGSG
+31 ARTG
-37 RGSASYTYWAKAFLR
+37 RGNTAFTYWAKAFLR
-52 RWPNPRGFEQ
+52 SWPHLRDWEHE
-62 APLRVQLQVSTTSAP
+62 PLAVQLSANSSTRP
-77 FITYLL
+77 FITFLL
-83 VTGIIH
+83 VTGRLH

-103 WRDAPGT
+103 WRDVPGT
-110 IIGQDL
+110 VIGQDL
-116 EAFITA
+116 AAFITA
-122 ARGCGYSERVASG
+122 ARGCGYSQRVASA

-153 DLTHDDFDDLAAAGA
+153 EVVHDDFNDLAVAGL

-175 RSWRHYRATATGAK
+175 RTWKHYRATATGAK
-189 TVLFHLGVLP
+189 TVLYHHGVLP

-218 PEPMHAILVRY
+218 PEPMHTILVRY
-229 LQHKSVTCRPS
+229 LQHKTVTCRPA

-253 AYLADTD
+253 AYLAGTD
-260 PDTTPATLDRCR
+260 PDATPATLDRCQ
-272 HIEPWMASLTTAAN
+272 HIEPWLASLTTAAN
-286 TKSGGILSVPEQA
+286 TKSGGTLSVPEQA

-345 ADRRLTDALE
+345 ADRRLTEALE

-410 PIDPQV
+410 PIDAQT
-416 LTLIDRITAHRSP
+416 LALIDRITAARSP

-438 RRPADF
+438 GRPADF
-444 LFTAHGHRISQSRLR
+444 LFTAHGHRIGQNRLR

-467 TAGLGHVTPHQLR
+467 SAGIGHVTPHQLR

-517 TTVRAEYERALD
+517 TTVRAEYERALELAKQTIGALPTPSEPTSSAGD
-529 LATTHRGPPQPEQ
+529 DWRTTATVKTPLAGGYCLRAPAQGPCSYANICEHCPSFHTTTSYLPVLTAQRDDAAALAADATTRGWDAET
-542 EDHPRR
+542 ER
-548 ARPLAHH
+548 
-555 RDRQD
+555 
-560 GPGRRL
+560 
-566 LPSCPGPGPMQLREH
+566 H
-581 LRALPQ
+581 LRLIHRLTALIDDAAT
-587 LPHHDELP
+587 HP
-595 AGAERTTRRRGRP
+595 AAM
-608 RPGRHRPRLGRRNRT
+608 
-623 TPAPDQPAHR
+623 
-633 PHRRSRDTPDR
+633 
-644 YARQTT
+644 
-650 KEPEPERYPRRLAG
+650 

>member
-1 MLLVRVNA
+1 MPRAAVNA
-9 EPLELQQGSPA
+9 KTVEPQHEP
-20 GPAELLAAYQH
+20 PAEVLAAYHAHQ
-31 HLAGSG
+31 ARTG
-37 RGSASYTYWAKAFLR
+37 RGNTAFTYWAKTFLR
-52 RWPNPRGFEQ
+52 RWPVVRAWEHE
-62 APLRVQLQVSTTSAP
+62 PLAVQLTANSGTRP
-77 FITYLL
+77 FITFLL
-83 VTGIIH
+83 VTGRLH
-89 PGWEYLVHRKFSSI
+89 PSWEYLVHRKFSSI
-103 WRDAPGT
+103 WRDVPGT
-110 IIGQDL
+110 VIGQDL
-116 EAFITA
+116 AAFITA
-122 ARGCGYSERVASG
+122 ARGCGYSQRVASA

-153 DLTHDDFDDLAAAGA
+153 DLVHDDFDALAVAGL

-175 RSWRHYRATATGAK
+175 RTWKHYRATATGAK
-189 TVLFHLGVLP
+189 TVLYHHGVLP

-229 LQHKSVTCRPS
+229 LQHKSVTCRPA

-253 AYLADTD
+253 AYLAGTD
-260 PDTTPATLDRCR
+260 PDATPATLDRCQ
-272 HIEPWMASLTTAAN
+272 HIEPWLASLTTAAN
-286 TKSGGILSVPEQA
+286 TKAGGTLSVPEQA

-345 ADRRLTDALE
+345 ADRRLTEALE

-410 PIDPQV
+410 PIDAQI
-416 LTLIDRITAHRSP
+416 LALIDRITAARSP

-438 RRPADF
+438 GRPADF
-444 LFTAHGHRISQSRLR
+444 LFTAHGHRIGQNRLR

-467 TAGLGHVTPHQLR
+467 SAGIGHVTPHQLR

-517 TTVRAEYERALD
+517 TTVRAEYERALELAKQTIGALPTPSEPTSSAGD
-529 LATTHRGPPQPEQ
+529 DWRTTATVKTALAGGYCLRAPAQGPCSYANICEHCPSFHTTTTYLPVLTAQRDDAAALAADATTRGWDAET
-542 EDHPRR
+542 ER
-548 ARPLAHH
+548 
-555 RDRQD
+555 
-560 GPGRRL
+560 
-566 LPSCPGPGPMQLREH
+566 H
-581 LRALPQ
+581 LRLIHRLTALI
-587 LPHHDELP
+587 D
-595 AGAERTTRRRGRP
+595 
-608 RPGRHRPRLGRRNRT
+608 
-623 TPAPDQPAHR
+623 
-633 PHRRSRDTPDR
+633 DTATHPT
-644 YARQTT
+644 AM
-650 KEPEPERYPRRLAG
+650 

>member
-1 MLLVRVNA
+1 MPRAAANA
-9 EPLELQQGSPA
+9 KPVEPQHEP
-20 GPAELLAAYQH
+20 PAEVLAAYHAHQ
-31 HLAGSG
+31 ARTG
-37 RGSASYTYWAKAFLR
+37 RGNTAFTYWAKTFLR
-52 RWPNPRGFEQ
+52 RWPVVRAWEHE
-62 APLRVQLQVSTTSAP
+62 PLAVQLTANSGTRP
-77 FITYLL
+77 FITFLL
-83 VTGIIH
+83 VTGRLH
-89 PGWEYLVHRKFSSI
+89 PSWEYLVHRKFSSI
-103 WRDAPGT
+103 WRDVPGT
-110 IIGQDL
+110 VIGQDL
-116 EAFITA
+116 AAFITA
-122 ARGCGYSERVASG
+122 ARGCGYSQRVASA

-153 DLTHDDFDDLAAAGA
+153 DLVHDDFDALAVAGL

-175 RSWRHYRATATGAK
+175 RTWKHYRATATGAK
-189 TVLFHLGVLP
+189 TVLYHHGVLP
-199 ALPEP
+199 APPEP

-229 LQHKSVTCRPS
+229 LQHKSVTCRPA

-253 AYLADTD
+253 AYLAGTD
-260 PDTTPATLDRCR
+260 PDATPATLDRCQ
-272 HIEPWMASLTTAAN
+272 HIEPWLASLTTAAN
-286 TKSGGILSVPEQA
+286 TKSGGTLSVPEQA

-345 ADRRLTDALE
+345 VDRRLTEALE

-410 PIDPQV
+410 PIDAQI
-416 LTLIDRITAHRSP
+416 LALIDRITAARSP

-438 RRPADF
+438 GRPADF
-444 LFTAHGHRISQSRLR
+444 LFTAHGHRIGANRLR

-467 TAGLGHVTPHQLR
+467 SAGIGHVTPHQLR

-517 TTVRAEYERALD
+517 TTVRAEYERALELAKQTIGALPTPSEPTSSAGD
-529 LATTHRGPPQPEQ
+529 DWRTTATVKTALAGGYCLRAPAQGPCSYANICEHCPSFHTTTSYLPVLTAQRDDAAALAADATTRGWDAET
-542 EDHPRR
+542 ER
-548 ARPLAHH
+548 
-555 RDRQD
+555 
-560 GPGRRL
+560 
-566 LPSCPGPGPMQLREH
+566 H
-581 LRALPQ
+581 LRLINR
-587 LPHHDELP
+587 LTTLIDE
-595 AGAERTTRRRGRP
+595 AATRP
-608 RPGRHRPRLGRRNRT
+608 T
-623 TPAPDQPAHR
+623 AM
-633 PHRRSRDTPDR
+633 
-644 YARQTT
+644 
-650 KEPEPERYPRRLAG
+650 

>member
-1 MLLVRVNA
+1 MPRAAVNA
-9 EPLELQQGSPA
+9 KTVEPQHEP
-20 GPAELLAAYQH
+20 PAEVLAAYHAHQ
-31 HLAGSG
+31 ARTG
-37 RGSASYTYWAKAFLR
+37 RGNTAFTYWAKTFLR
-52 RWPNPRGFEQ
+52 RWPVVRAWEHE
-62 APLRVQLQVSTTSAP
+62 PLAVQLTANSGTRP
-77 FITYLL
+77 FITFLL
-83 VTGIIH
+83 VTGRLH
-89 PGWEYLVHRKFSSI
+89 PSWEYLVHRKFSSI
-103 WRDAPGT
+103 WRDVPGT
-110 IIGQDL
+110 VIGQDL
-116 EAFITA
+116 AAFITA
-122 ARGCGYSERVASG
+122 ARGCGYSQRVASA

-153 DLTHDDFDDLAAAGA
+153 DLVHDDFDALAVAGL

-175 RSWRHYRATATGAK
+175 RTWKHYRATATGAK
-189 TVLFHLGVLP
+189 TVLYHHGVLP

-229 LQHKSVTCRPS
+229 LQHKSVTCRPA

-253 AYLADTD
+253 AYLAGTD
-260 PDTTPATLDRCR
+260 PDATPATLDRCQ
-272 HIEPWMASLTTAAN
+272 HIEPWLASLTTAAN
-286 TKSGGILSVPEQA
+286 TKAGGTLSVPEQA

-332 RLPQPLPRFLPPD
+332 RLPQHLPRFLPPD
-345 ADRRLTDALE
+345 ADRRLTEALE

-410 PIDPQV
+410 PIDAQI
-416 LTLIDRITAHRSP
+416 LALIDRITAARSP

-438 RRPADF
+438 GRPADF
-444 LFTAHGHRISQSRLR
+444 LFTAHGHRIGQNRLR

-467 TAGLGHVTPHQLR
+467 SAGIGHVTPHQLR

-517 TTVRAEYERALD
+517 TTVRAEYERALELAKQTIGALPTPSEPTSSAGD
-529 LATTHRGPPQPEQ
+529 DWRTTATVKTALAGGYCLRAPAQGPCSYANICEHCPSFHTTTTYLPVLTAQRDDAAALAADATTRGWDAET
-542 EDHPRR
+542 ER
-548 ARPLAHH
+548 
-555 RDRQD
+555 
-560 GPGRRL
+560 
-566 LPSCPGPGPMQLREH
+566 H
-581 LRALPQ
+581 LRLIHRLTALI
-587 LPHHDELP
+587 D
-595 AGAERTTRRRGRP
+595 
-608 RPGRHRPRLGRRNRT
+608 
-623 TPAPDQPAHR
+623 
-633 PHRRSRDTPDR
+633 DTATHPT
-644 YARQTT
+644 AM
-650 KEPEPERYPRRLAG
+650 

>member
-1 MLLVRVNA
+1 MPRAAVNA
-9 EPLELQQGSPA
+9 KTVEPQPESPA
-20 GPAELLAAYQH
+20 EVLAAYHAHQ
-31 HLAGSG
+31 ARTG
-37 RGSASYTYWAKAFLR
+37 RGNTAFTYWAKAFLR
-52 RWPNPRGFEQ
+52 AWPHLRDWEDE
-62 APLRVQLQVSTTSAP
+62 PLAVQLSANSSTRP
-77 FITYLL
+77 FITFLL
-83 VTGIIH
+83 VTGRLH

-103 WRDAPGT
+103 WRDVPGT
-110 IIGQDL
+110 VIGEDL
-116 EAFITA
+116 AAFITA
-122 ARGCGYSERVASG
+122 ARGCGYSQRVASA

-153 DLTHDDFDDLAAAGA
+153 DLVHDDFNDLAVAGL

-175 RSWRHYRATATGAK
+175 RTWKHYRATATGAK
-189 TVLFHLGVLP
+189 TVLYHHGVLP

-218 PEPMHAILVRY
+218 PEPMHTILVRY
-229 LQHKSVTCRPS
+229 LQHKTVTCRPA

-253 AYLADTD
+253 AYLAGTD
-260 PDTTPATLDRCR
+260 PDATPATLDRCQ
-272 HIEPWMASLTTAAN
+272 HIEPWLASLTTAAN
-286 TKSGGILSVPEQA
+286 TKSGGTLSVPEQA

-345 ADRRLTDALE
+345 ADRRLTEALE

-370 ACGLRIGELLDLEL
+370 ACLEL

-410 PIDPQV
+410 PIDAQI
-416 LTLIDRITAHRSP
+416 LALIDRITAARSP

-438 RRPADF
+438 GRPADF
-444 LFTAHGHRISQSRLR
+444 LFTAHGHRIGANRLR

-467 TAGLGHVTPHQLR
+467 SAGIGHVTPHQLR

-517 TTVRAEYERALD
+517 TTVRAEYERALELAKQTIGALPTPSEPTSSAGD
-529 LATTHRGPPQPEQ
+529 DWRTTATVKTALACGYCLRAPAQGPCSYANICEHCPSFHTTTSYLPVLTAQRDDAAALAADATTRGWDAET
-542 EDHPRR
+542 ER
-548 ARPLAHH
+548 
-555 RDRQD
+555 
-560 GPGRRL
+560 
-566 LPSCPGPGPMQLREH
+566 H
-581 LRALPQ
+581 LRLIHRLTALIDDAAT
-587 LPHHDELP
+587 HP
-595 AGAERTTRRRGRP
+595 AAM
-608 RPGRHRPRLGRRNRT
+608 
-623 TPAPDQPAHR
+623 
-633 PHRRSRDTPDR
+633 
-644 YARQTT
+644 
-650 KEPEPERYPRRLAG
+650 

>member
-1 MLLVRVNA
+1 MPRAAVNA
-9 EPLELQQGSPA
+9 KTVEPQPESPA
-20 GPAELLAAYQH
+20 EVLAAYHAHQ
-31 HLAGSG
+31 ARTG
-37 RGSASYTYWAKAFLR
+37 RGNTAFTYWAKAFLR
-52 RWPNPRGFEQ
+52 AWPHLRDWEDE
-62 APLRVQLQVSTTSAP
+62 PLAVQLSANSSTRP
-77 FITYLL
+77 FITFLL
-83 VTGIIH
+83 VTGRLH

-103 WRDAPGT
+103 WRDVPGT
-110 IIGQDL
+110 VIGQDL
-116 EAFITA
+116 AAFITA
-122 ARGCGYSERVASG
+122 ARGCGYSQRVASA

-153 DLTHDDFDDLAAAGA
+153 DLVHDDFNDLAVAGL

-175 RSWRHYRATATGAK
+175 RTWKHYRATATGAK
-189 TVLFHLGVLP
+189 TVLYHHGVLP

-229 LQHKSVTCRPS
+229 LQHKSVTCRPA

-253 AYLADTD
+253 AYLAGTD
-260 PDTTPATLDRCR
+260 PDATPATLDRCQ
-272 HIEPWMASLTTAAN
+272 HIEPWLASLTTAAN
-286 TKSGGILSVPEQA
+286 TKSGGTLSVPEQA

-345 ADRRLTDALE
+345 ADRRLTEALE

-410 PIDPQV
+410 PIDAQI
-416 LTLIDRITAHRSP
+416 LALIDRITAARSP

-438 RRPADF
+438 GRPADF
-444 LFTAHGHRISQSRLR
+444 LFTAHGHRIGANRLR

-467 TAGLGHVTPHQLR
+467 SAGIGHVTPHQLR

-517 TTVRAEYERALD
+517 TTVRAEYERALELAKQTIGALPTPSEPTSSAGD
-529 LATTHRGPPQPEQ
+529 DWRTTATVKTPLAGGYCLRAPAQGPCSYANICEHCPSFHTTTSYLPVLTAQRDDAAALAADATTRGWDAET
-542 EDHPRR
+542 ER
-548 ARPLAHH
+548 
-555 RDRQD
+555 
-560 GPGRRL
+560 
-566 LPSCPGPGPMQLREH
+566 H
-581 LRALPQ
+581 LRLIHRLTALI
-587 LPHHDELP
+587 D
-595 AGAERTTRRRGRP
+595 
-608 RPGRHRPRLGRRNRT
+608 
-623 TPAPDQPAHR
+623 
-633 PHRRSRDTPDR
+633 DTATHPT
-644 YARQTT
+644 AM
-650 KEPEPERYPRRLAG
+650 

>member
-1 MLLVRVNA
+1 MPRAAVNA
-9 EPLELQQGSPA
+9 KTVEPQHEP
-20 GPAELLAAYQH
+20 PAEVLAAYHAHQ
-31 HLAGSG
+31 ARTG
-37 RGSASYTYWAKAFLR
+37 RGNTAFTYWAKTFLR
-52 RWPNPRGFEQ
+52 RWPVVRAWEHE
-62 APLRVQLQVSTTSAP
+62 PLAVQLTANSGTRP
-77 FITYLL
+77 FITFLL
-83 VTGIIH
+83 VTGRLH
-89 PGWEYLVHRKFSSI
+89 PSWEYLVHRKFSSI
-103 WRDAPGT
+103 WRDVPGT
-110 IIGQDL
+110 VIGQDL
-116 EAFITA
+116 AAFITA
-122 ARGCGYSERVASG
+122 ARGCGYSQRVASA

-153 DLTHDDFDDLAAAGA
+153 DLVHDDFDALAVAGL

-175 RSWRHYRATATGAK
+175 RTWKHYRATATGAK
-189 TVLFHLGVLP
+189 TVLYHHGVLP

-229 LQHKSVTCRPS
+229 LQHKSVTCRPA

-253 AYLADTD
+253 AYLAGTD
-260 PDTTPATLDRCR
+260 PDATPATLDRCQ
-272 HIEPWMASLTTAAN
+272 HIEPWLASLTTAAN
-286 TKSGGILSVPEQA
+286 TKAGGTLSVPEQA

-345 ADRRLTDALE
+345 ADRRLTEALE

-410 PIDPQV
+410 PIDAQI
-416 LTLIDRITAHRSP
+416 LALIDRITAARSP

-438 RRPADF
+438 GRPADF
-444 LFTAHGHRISQSRLR
+444 LFTAHGHRIGANRLR

-467 TAGLGHVTPHQLR
+467 SAGIGHVTPHQLR

-517 TTVRAEYERALD
+517 TTVRAEYERALELAKQTIGALPTPSEPTSSAGD
-529 LATTHRGPPQPEQ
+529 DWRTTATVKTALAGGYCLRAPAQGPCSYANICEHCPSFHTTTTYLPVLTAQRDDAAALAADATTRGWDAET
-542 EDHPRR
+542 ER
-548 ARPLAHH
+548 
-555 RDRQD
+555 
-560 GPGRRL
+560 
-566 LPSCPGPGPMQLREH
+566 H
-581 LRALPQ
+581 LRLIHRLTALIDDTAT
-587 LPHHDELP
+587 HP
-595 AGAERTTRRRGRP
+595 AAM
-608 RPGRHRPRLGRRNRT
+608 
-623 TPAPDQPAHR
+623 
-633 PHRRSRDTPDR
+633 
-644 YARQTT
+644 
-650 KEPEPERYPRRLAG
+650 

>member
-1 MLLVRVNA
+1 MPRAAANA
-9 EPLELQQGSPA
+9 KPVEPQHEP
-20 GPAELLAAYQH
+20 PAEVLAAYHAHQ
-31 HLAGSG
+31 ARTG
-37 RGSASYTYWAKAFLR
+37 RGNTAFTYWAKTFLR
-52 RWPNPRGFEQ
+52 RWPVVRAWEHE
-62 APLRVQLQVSTTSAP
+62 PLAVQLTANSGTRP
-77 FITYLL
+77 FITFLL
-83 VTGIIH
+83 VTGRLH
-89 PGWEYLVHRKFSSI
+89 PSWEYLVHRKFSSI
-103 WRDAPGT
+103 WRDVPGT
-110 IIGQDL
+110 VIGEDL
-116 EAFITA
+116 AAFITA
-122 ARGCGYSERVASG
+122 ARGCGYSQRVASA

-153 DLTHDDFDDLAAAGA
+153 DLVHDDFDALAVAGL

-175 RSWRHYRATATGAK
+175 RTWKHYRATATGAK
-189 TVLFHLGVLP
+189 TVLYHHGVLP

-229 LQHKSVTCRPS
+229 LQHKSVTCRPA

-253 AYLADTD
+253 AYLAGTD
-260 PDTTPATLDRCR
+260 PDATPATLDRCA
-272 HIEPWMASLTTAAN
+272 HIEPWLASLTTAAN
-286 TKSGGILSVPEQA
+286 TKSGGTLSVPEQA

-345 ADRRLTDALE
+345 ADRRLTEALE
-355 ASPHRLAADALLLQR
+355 ASPPRLAAYALLLQR

-410 PIDPQV
+410 PIDAQI
-416 LTLIDRITAHRSP
+416 LALIDRITAARSP

-438 RRPADF
+438 GRPADF
-444 LFTAHGHRISQSRLR
+444 LFTAHGHRIGANRLR

-467 TAGLGHVTPHQLR
+467 SAGIGHVTPHQLR

-529 LATTHRGPPQPEQ
+529 LAKQTIGALPTPSEPTSSAGDDWRTTATVKTALAGGYCLRAPAQGPCSYANICEHCPSFHTTTSYLPVLTAQRDDAAALAADATTRGWDAET
-542 EDHPRR
+542 ER
-548 ARPLAHH
+548 
-555 RDRQD
+555 
-560 GPGRRL
+560 
-566 LPSCPGPGPMQLREH
+566 H
-581 LRALPQ
+581 LRLINR
-587 LPHHDELP
+587 LTILIDEAATRP
-595 AGAERTTRRRGRP
+595 TTM
-608 RPGRHRPRLGRRNRT
+608 
-623 TPAPDQPAHR
+623 
-633 PHRRSRDTPDR
+633 
-644 YARQTT
+644 
-650 KEPEPERYPRRLAG
+650 